1 MRAPSARNASTRPPI
16 GRSCIRGAP
25 ESRYS
30 PPASARTAVS
40 GRKAVPALPRRRSAD
55 LTGNPPTPCTTAES
69 FACRSILTPRF
80 PSASSMTW
88 VSSASRRSFTRV
100 SPRESAA
107 SRSTRLEML
116 FDPGILTV
124 PCARAIGLRS
134 RNLTCPSASARAP
147 PAPRRSFSPPWK
159 RRGGARS
166 ATGWSTVLLAATPP
180 RRVRR
185 HPSSKEKRKIQALP
199 SLRVPLP
206 SLRVL
211 QPALA
216 RSPRPGG
223 LFPLLG
229 KGGVAR
235 AARRGGRPSFSRR
248 HHPAAFGGTPPR
260 KRSAKSRHC
269 PHCASRC
276 PHCESFSQRSRAPRA
291 PAVFFPSLEKEGW
304 RAQRDGVVDRPS
316 RGDTTPPPSAA
327 PLLERGGEN
336 PGAAL
341 IARPAALIASPSASA
356 RALPAPRR
364 SFSPP
369 WKRRGGARS
378 ATGWSTALLAATP
391 PRRLRRHPS
400 SKEEGKIQ
408 ALPSLRVPLPSL
420 RILQPAVARSARS
433 REKRMERPAV
443 AALEHPLHA
452 LELPAVAGELGEQ
465 RLAVGEADIAPHL
478 GVAGGDAGEIA
489 ESPRRVGKELLR
501 VLRAR
506 DLVDERVREHVRQVA
521 DGRQHRIVLPG
532 PQLRDARSAALPRGA
547 HQGERSRRGSF
558 QRREHHPAPAVE
570 PGERGFGAAL
580 LGARDRMP
588 RNETRKRGFQP
599 APGAR
604 GNREARRPSRVR

>member
-1 MRAPSARNASTRPPI
+1 MRAPSARRASTRSPI

-134 RNLTCPSASARAP
+134 KNLTC
-147 PAPRRSFSPPWK
+147 
-159 RRGGARS
+159 
-166 ATGWSTVLLAATPP
+166 
-180 RRVRR
+180 
-185 HPSSKEKRKIQALP
+185 
-199 SLRVPLP
+199 
-206 SLRVL
+206 
-211 QPALA
+211 
-216 RSPRPGG
+216 
-223 LFPLLG
+223 
-229 KGGVAR
+229 
-235 AARRGGRPSFSRR
+235 
-248 HHPAAFGGTPPR
+248 
-260 KRSAKSRHC
+260 
-269 PHCASRC
+269 
-276 PHCESFSQRSRAPRA
+276 
-291 PAVFFPSLEKEGW
+291 
-304 RAQRDGVVDRPS
+304 
-316 RGDTTPPPSAA
+316 
-327 PLLERGGEN
+327 
-336 PGAAL
+336 
-341 IARPAALIASPSASA
+341 PSASA

-378 ATGWSTALLAATP
+378 ATGWSTVLLAATP

-588 RNETRKRGFQP
+588 RNETRKRGFQL
-599 APGAR
+599 APGERDHVLLGAAR
-604 GNREARRPSRVR
+604 VGDDGLGPEQRRDGAHHRPHLPDRHREQREVGVREGRAVERTGGVDYFQIERAPDIAAAAADSDHAAG

>member
-40 GRKAVPALPRRRSAD
+40 GRKAVPAFLSARSAD
-55 LTGNPPTPCTTAES
+55 FTGNLPATPWTVTPS
-69 FACRSILTPRF
+69 GVRSTSTPRRA
-80 PSASSMTW
+80 SASSITW
-88 VSSASRRSFTRV
+88 VSSASSRPRTRV
-100 SPRESAA
+100 LPRASAA
-107 SRSTRLEML
+107 SRSTRFEML
-116 FDPGILTV
+116 FDPGIFTLPAT
-124 PCARAIGLRS
+124 RAIGSRS
-134 RNLTCPSASARAP
+134 RNFTARALRRT
-147 PAPRRSFSPPWK
+147 APRRSFSPPWT

-166 ATGWSTVLLAATPP
+166 ATGWSTL
-180 RRVRR
+180 
-185 HPSSKEKRKIQALP
+185 
-199 SLRVPLP
+199 
-206 SLRVL
+206 
-211 QPALA
+211 
-216 RSPRPGG
+216 
-223 LFPLLG
+223 
-229 KGGVAR
+229 
-235 AARRGGRPSFSRR
+235 
-248 HHPAAFGGTPPR
+248 
-260 KRSAKSRHC
+260 
-269 PHCASRC
+269 
-276 PHCESFSQRSRAPRA
+276 
-291 PAVFFPSLEKEGW
+291 
-304 RAQRDGVVDRPS
+304 
-316 RGDTTPPPSAA
+316 
-327 PLLERGGEN
+327 
-336 PGAAL
+336 
-341 IARPAALIASPSASA
+341 
-356 RALPAPRR
+356 
-364 SFSPP
+364 
-369 WKRRGGARS
+369 
-378 ATGWSTALLAATP
+378 LLAATP

-420 RILQPAVARSARS
+420 RVPLPSLRVLQPAVARAPRP

-501 VLRAR
+501 VFRAR

-580 LGARDRMP
+580 LGARDLMP
-588 RNETRKRGFQP
+588 QNETRKRGFQL
-599 APGAR
+599 APGERDHVLLGAAR
-604 GNREARRPSRVR
+604 VGDDGLGTDERRDGAHHRSHLPDRHREQREIGVREGRAVERAGGVDYFQIERAPDVPAAAADSDHAAGRTRLLHRERERAADQADAHDHQLFDARHQSSSAVLSAPRNFSFSLGVPMVTRK